1 MEPDPNPGPDPGHEH
16 FFKIYWIFFYKAK
29 LSNYLSSFFRLTFML
44 KLDEPFTVQEIFS
57 STFLEQFIFGFLL
70 QILVDI
76 LPLKIRIQE
85 NIDMFAVPDTD
96 LKRSK
101 TRAINGGGVSL
112 T

>member
-1 MEPDPNPGPDPGHEH
+1 MEPDPNPGPDPGHEQ
-16 FFKIYWIFFYKAK
+16 FFKIYWIFFTKQNCQITFH
-29 LSNYLSSFFRLTFML
+29 LFFPLTFLL

-101 TRAINGGGVSL
+101 TRAINGGGISL